1 MKLMDFALT
10 FFIYT
15 LIHKYISKHYRCS
28 IDPETFEMEIRAQS
42 FIKKGQEITTRYFDP
57 LVGQPGRQLVIEKS
71 WKFIC
76 NCLRC
81 QDPSE
86 LGTYFSAILCQSCTE
101 KNEVNTDT
109 KQNKN
114 DEVNDNKSE
123 RHGYLLPKETHSLQK
138 EWMCNKCGEEKSLRD
153 VEHVLSSIKDIMDQI
168 KTQIL
173 AIMNKKSVDLVRY
186 LERSVELL
194 KEHLHPNHF
203 LIFHYKI
210 WVLELPVLEQD
221 SSSEDT
227 SGSYGDFTSPHVQ
240 DHVKN
245 QIKLFELQMKYFG
258 EVLKIL
264 EILDPGLSLTRAEY
278 YKRMG
283 QCRIKLSQLK
293 DFGDQNQNSKL
304 NHMEQMDIA
313 VSEFKQASLCFDYP
327 ERK

>member
-1 MKLMDFALT
+1 MDLT
-10 FFIYT
+10 YTTAIIFVYT
-15 LIHKYISKHYRCS
+15 LINKYTSKHSRCS
-28 IDPETFEMEIRAQS
+28 IDSETFEMEVRAQS

-81 QDPSE
+81 HDPSE
-86 LGTYFSAILCQSCTE
+86 SGTYFSAILCQSCTE
-101 KNEVNTDT
+101 KNEVDTDS
-109 KQNKN
+109 KQGENG
-114 DEVNDNKSE
+114 EVNDNKSE
-123 RHGYLLPKETHSLQK
+123 RHGYLLPKDTHSLQK
-138 EWMCNKCGEEKSLRD
+138 EWMCDKCGEEKSLRD

-168 KTQIL
+168 KAQIL

-186 LERSVELL
+186 LQRSVELL

-210 WVLELPVLEQD
+210 WVLELPVPAQD

-227 SGSYGDFTSPHVQ
+227 SGSFGEFTTPNVQ
-240 DHVKN
+240 DHVQN

-293 DFGDQNQNSKL
+293 DFGDQNQSSKL

>member
-1 MKLMDFALT
+1 
-10 FFIYT
+10 
-15 LIHKYISKHYRCS
+15 
-28 IDPETFEMEIRAQS
+28 
-42 FIKKGQEITTRYFDP
+42 
-57 LVGQPGRQLVIEKS
+57 
-71 WKFIC
+71 
-76 NCLRC
+76 
-81 QDPSE
+81 
-86 LGTYFSAILCQSCTE
+86 
-101 KNEVNTDT
+101 
-109 KQNKN
+109 
-114 DEVNDNKSE
+114 
-123 RHGYLLPKETHSLQK
+123 
-138 EWMCNKCGEEKSLRD
+138 MCNKCGEEKSLRD

-313 VSEFKQASLCFDYP
+313 VAEFKHASLCFDYP

>member
-1 MKLMDFALT
+1 MH
-10 FFIYT
+10 T
-15 LIHKYISKHYRCS
+15 LIYKYILKHSRCS
-28 IDPETFEMEIRAQS
+28 IDSETFEMEIRAQS

-81 QDPSE
+81 QDPAE

-101 KNEVNTDT
+101 KNEVDTDS
-109 KQNKN
+109 KQAKN
-114 DEVNDNKSE
+114 GEVNDNKSE
-123 RHGYLLPKETHSLQK
+123 RHGYLLPKVTHSLQK
-138 EWMCNKCGEEKSLRD
+138 EWMCDKCGEEKCLRD

-168 KTQIL
+168 KAQIL
-173 AIMNKKSVDLVRY
+173 ALMNKKSVDLVRY
-186 LERSVELL
+186 LQRSVELL

-210 WVLELPVLEQD
+210 WVLELPVPEQD

-227 SGSYGDFTSPHVQ
+227 SGCGDFTSPNAQ
-240 DHVKN
+240 DHVQN
-245 QIKLFELQMKYFG
+245 QTKLLELQMKYFG

-264 EILDPGLSLTRAEY
+264 EILDPGLSLSRAEY

-293 DFGDQNQNSKL
+293 DFGDQNQSSKL

>member
-1 MKLMDFALT
+1 MDFVST
-10 FFIYT
+10 FFMHT
-15 LIHKYISKHYRCS
+15 LVYKYILKHSRCS
-28 IDPETFEMEIRAQS
+28 IDSETFEMEIRAQS

-81 QDPSE
+81 HDPSE

-101 KNEVNTDT
+101 KIEVDTDS
-109 KQNKN
+109 KQ
-114 DEVNDNKSE
+114 DENGEMNDNNSE
-123 RHGYLLPKETHSLQK
+123 RHGYLLPKDTHSLQK
-138 EWMCNKCGEEKSLRD
+138 EWVCDKCGEEKSLRD
-153 VEHVLSSIKDIMDQI
+153 IEHVLSSIKDIMDQI
-168 KTQIL
+168 KAQIL

-186 LERSVELL
+186 LQRSVELL

-210 WVLELPVLEQD
+210 WVLELPVPEQD
-221 SSSEDT
+221 SSSEDI
-227 SGSYGDFTSPHVQ
+227 SGPSVGFTIPNAQ
-240 DHVKN
+240 DHLQN

-293 DFGDQNQNSKL
+293 DFGDQNQSSKL